1 MTLLKDKRNTQL
13 NALLAEEA
21 GKVSVERVEEC
32 AEISHRQMPVN
43 VVYQHAATF
52 VRTGPDKP
60 LDHSNAEQ

>member
-21 GKVSVERVEEC
+21 RKVSVERSEAC
-32 AEISHRQMPVN
+32 AEINHRQMPVN

-52 VRTGPDKP
+52 VRTGLDKP
-60 LDHSNAEQ
+60 LDHSNAER